1 MAKHEKLEVGQRI
14 WIESIW
20 YFYTNRD
27 RSISEYEIVEANRN
41 SAYAVRVDNLGKD
54 KLYRNRIDQR
64 TRKIK
69 GSGSFGVGEVI
80 WESKEAFEADVKRVN
95 DTEIAREK
103 AIKKVNK
110 MSLEQLQELLGDSQ

>member
-1 MAKHEKLEVGQRI
+1 MAKNEKLEVGQRI

-41 SAYAVRVDNLGKD
+41 GAYAVRVDNLGKD
-54 KLYRNRIDQR
+54 KPYRNRIDQR

>member
-1 MAKHEKLEVGQRI
+1 MTKYEKLEVGQRI

-41 SAYAVRVDNLGKD
+41 SAYAVRVNNLDKD
-54 KLYRNRIDQR
+54 KPYRDRIDQR

-69 GSGSFGVGEVI
+69 GSGSFGVGEVFR
-80 WESKEAFEADVKRVN
+80 ESKEVFEADVKRVN

-110 MSLEQLQELLGDSQ
+110 MSLEQLEELLGDVQ